1 MADQQNAGYPP
12 QRHGEPLWWT
22 GTSGLPMNSKA
33 DNIVEILIAQEAIER
48 RVDELGREITAAY
61 RDCLPLL
68 VGILK
73 GCTLFM
79 SDLVKQ
85 IEIPLEMD
93 FISLVSY
100 GSMTRPSGAARIT
113 KDLDCVIEGRDVLL
127 VEGIIDTGMT
137 AGYLLRNLE
146 ARQPRSI
153 RVCTLLDKPA
163 RRIVKIPIAFRGF
176 EIPDRFVVGYGLDFR
191 QLYRNLPYIG
201 VLSDKITGLDR
212 TRPTGIPSA
221 TPH

>member
-1 MADQQNAGYPP
+1 
-12 QRHGEPLWWT
+12 
-22 GTSGLPMNSKA
+22 MNHKS
-33 DNIVEILIAQEAIER
+33 DDIVEILIAQETIER
-48 RVDELGREITAAY
+48 RIVEMGKEIAAAY
-61 RDCLPLL
+61 QDCLPLL
-68 VGILK
+68 VGVLK
-73 GCTLFM
+73 GCVLFI

-93 FISLVSY
+93 FIGVMSY
-100 GSMTRPSGAARIT
+100 GGMHRPSGAARIT
-113 KDLDCVIEGRDVLL
+113 RDLDCVIEGRDVLL

-153 RVCTLLDKPA
+153 RVCTFLDKEA

-176 EIPDRFVVGYGLDFR
+176 NIPDRFVVGYGLDFH

-201 VLSDKITGLDR
+201 VLSDEVTGLDR
-212 TRPTGIPSA
+212 N
-221 TPH
+221 

>member
-1 MADQQNAGYPP
+1 M
-12 QRHGEPLWWT
+12 
-22 GTSGLPMNSKA
+22 LPVNCKA
-33 DNIVEILIAQEAIER
+33 DDIIEILITQEAIEQ
-48 RVDELGREITAAY
+48 RVAEMGKEIAAAY
-61 RDCLPLL
+61 RGSLPLL
-68 VGILK
+68 VGVLK
-73 GCTLFM
+73 GCALFL
-79 SDLVKQ
+79 SDLVKK

-93 FISLVSY
+93 FISLMSY
-100 GSMTRPSGAARIT
+100 GSLTRPSGAARIT

-176 EIPDRFVVGYGLDFR
+176 EVPDRFLVGYGLDFR
-191 QLYRNLPYIG
+191 QLYRNLPCIG
-201 VLSDKITGLDR
+201 VLSDEVTGLDR
-212 TRPTGIPSA
+212 N
-221 TPH
+221 

>member
-1 MADQQNAGYPP
+1 MKHKSD
-12 QRHGEPLWWT
+12 
-22 GTSGLPMNSKA
+22 
-33 DNIVEILIAQEAIER
+33 DIVEILITREVIQQRIVEM
-48 RVDELGREITAAY
+48 GREIAAVY
-61 RDCLPLL
+61 QDCLPLL
-68 VGILK
+68 VGVLK
-73 GCTLFM
+73 GCILFM

-93 FISLVSY
+93 FIGLMSY
-100 GSMTRPSGAARIT
+100 GGMHRPSGAARIT

-153 RVCTLLDKPA
+153 RVCTLLDKEA

-176 EIPDRFVVGYGLDFR
+176 NIPDRFVVGYGLDFR

-201 VLSDKITGLDR
+201 VLSDEITGLGR
-212 TRPTGIPSA
+212 N
-221 TPH
+221 